1 MTGTVSVNKR
11 QFKGSTFRWM
21 IERFLYSII
30 FTSLSLFITVL
41 FTILL
46 IPIAR
51 ILPQGVT
58 IYVLLA
64 ILTAISSGE
73 ILTQYKI
80 EISLPDTENV
90 FRRDLPENS
99 GNKEVPTDKFI
110 LGLMVAGGTNGMFL
124 IVLLIGALGHFL
136 SPVGS
141 LAIPILVLIIDRHL
155 FKKYSKSLTFGGA
168 NLVKWVLK
176 RRSSTG
182 REIKKLDLL
191 HAAAVNLLGFSQG
204 TMIFGNENYS

>member
-1 MTGTVSVNKR
+1 MTGIVSIDKR
-11 QFKGSTFRWM
+11 EFKGNTFRWVM
-21 IERFLYSII
+21 ERFLYSIM
-30 FTSLSLFITVL
+30 FTALSLFTTVL

-46 IPIAR
+46 IPIAQ
-51 ILPQGVT
+51 ILPQGLT

-64 ILTAISSGE
+64 VLTAISSGE
-73 ILTQYKI
+73 ILTQYNI

-99 GNKEVPTDKFI
+99 GKKEAPTDKFI

-124 IVLLIGALGHFL
+124 IVLLVGALSHFVT
-136 SPVGS
+136 PVGS
-141 LAIPILVLIIDRHL
+141 LAIPILVLYIDRHL

-176 RRSSTG
+176 RRSITG
-182 REIKKLDLL
+182 REIKRLDLL
-191 HAAAVNLLGFSQG
+191 HAAAVSLLGFSQG
-204 TMIFGNENYS
+204 TIGFGNENYS